1 MRHPAVA
8 ASLCGTWA
16 IPAHAVVNIAIW
28 SFSDQMQDCVEERIL
43 QLAARCVWAWSHAAL
58 LTDGAEAQGIGLAA
72 LLAARDGA

>member
-1 MRHPAVA
+1 
-8 ASLCGTWA
+8 
-16 IPAHAVVNIAIW
+16 
-28 SFSDQMQDCVEERIL
+28 MQDCVEERIL